1 MARAGSR
8 KTKLNAMTVDI
19 ATLPPYYQSYV
30 FSMKQFLTVLESY
43 RQLVA
48 NLGISKPLLEW
59 MDSCREC
66 VNEFEQLIQNQM
78 DELVSHADFV
88 DQRPDMAS
96 ALEYT
101 LDETPNSVLS
111 YPSELS
117 DDECKQMEEVDE
129 LMERIYLKVRD
140 SGYEMYH
147 YWINAEFKM

>member
-59 MDSCREC
+59 MDSCCER
-66 VNEFEQLIQNQM
+66 VNEFEQFIQDQM

-101 LDETPNSVLS
+101 LDETPVSVLS
-111 YPSELS
+111 YPQELS
-117 DDECKQMEEVDE
+117 EDECKQMEEVDE
-129 LMERIYLKVRD
+129 LMERIYLKVKAA
-140 SGYEMYH
+140 GYEMYH
-147 YWINAEFKM
+147 YWIDAEFKM